1 MWRPGGVGAEY
12 CARRNPRRVRRSAF
26 AWANCEAW
34 QVVAVVLVCLLI
46 LMVGMVDAEAAG
58 YVGMGG

>member
-1 MWRPGGVGAEY
+1 
-12 CARRNPRRVRRSAF
+12 
-26 AWANCEAW
+26 
-34 QVVAVVLVCLLI
+34 VVAVVLVCLLI